1 MRHRGTPIISGAFA
15 VPKDGVE
22 DRAISA
28 PHPLNELVD
37 PSRLWKPKF
46 AAVPAFRVAQCSGKR
61 RVRICKKGARH
72 FFHAL
77 RNGRCWRKYMAHPP
91 LPRTAGQ
98 APAYPLHCAA
108 PMGFAA
114 SASWA
119 QGFDEMAAEDAALP
133 PSRRVVADRP
143 GPGRFPVWASILDDF

>member
-1 MRHRGTPIISGAFA
+1 MKTDCSGLQVLKPHTKVMRHRGTPIISGASA

-28 PHPLNELVD
+28 LCELVD

-46 AAVPAFRVAQCSGKR
+46 AAVPALRVARCSGKR
-61 RVRICKKGARH
+61 RVHICKKDARH

-77 RNGRCWRKYMAHPP
+77 RIGRRWRKYMAHPP
-91 LPRTAGQ
+91 LPRTASQ
-98 APAYPLHCAA
+98 ASAYPLRCAA

-119 QGFDEMAAEDAALP
+119 QGFNE
-133 PSRRVVADRP
+133 VH
-143 GPGRFPVWASILDDF
+143 GG